1 MKIYL
6 DSIGCRL
13 NQSEIEI
20 MASQFRQ
27 SGHEIVNAASEAD
40 LVVINTCAVTNAA
53 ASDSRQKIRQAA
65 KSGYAPIVATGC
77 WVTLEPEMAKELP
90 GVENIVLNQDKLN
103 LVSNFLH
110 ISPQIFDLEPIA
122 REPLPGEHQ
131 RTRAFVKVQDG
142 CDNFCTFCIT
152 KIARGKG
159 VSIPISSVLHEI
171 HNAVLGGV
179 KEVVLS
185 GVHLGSWGKD
195 LQNGMCLSDLIKTIL
210 SDTDVKRIR
219 LSSLE
224 PWDLDDQFF
233 ELWTDQRLCN
243 HLHLP
248 LQSGSDSILRRMAR
262 KTTKQSYRDIVNN
275 ARDVNPEMAITTDMI
290 VGFPG
295 ETDDDFSETFDF
307 VQEIGFSGGHV
318 FSFSARPGT
327 PAAKYDLQI
336 PGSIKK
342 RRSAVL
348 RSKFIELAHTYQ
360 SKFIGRNVDV
370 LWESSTS
377 LDQDK
382 FLLKGLSGNYIK
394 VSAIVST
401 DRWNIIENVHLE
413 NFYQDSIIGML
424 NE

>member
-27 SGHEIVNAASEAD
+27 SGHEIVVSAANAD

-65 KSGYAPIVATGC
+65 KSGNARIIATGC
-77 WVTLEPEMAKELP
+77 WVTLEPDAAKGLP
-90 GVENIVLNQDKLN
+90 GIENIVLNQDKIN
-103 LVSNFLH
+103 LVPDLLH
-110 ISPQIFDLEPIA
+110 ISPQIFDIEPIA
-122 REPLPGEHQ
+122 REPLPGDHQ

-159 VSIPISSVLHEI
+159 VSTSISSILNEI
-171 HNAVLGGV
+171 HKAILGGV

-195 LQNGMCLSDLIKTIL
+195 FQQKLCLSDLIKAIL
-210 SDTDVKRIR
+210 NDTDVQRIR

-224 PWDLDDQFF
+224 PWDLDEHFF
-233 ELWTDQRLCN
+233 ELWTDPRICN

-262 KTTKQSYRDIVNN
+262 KTTQQSYREIIKF
-275 ARDVNPEMAITTDMI
+275 ARDVIPDMAITTDMI
-290 VGFPG
+290 IGFPG
-295 ETDDDFSETFDF
+295 ETDADFNETLDF
-307 VQEIGFSGGHV
+307 VKEINFSGGHV

-327 PAAKYDLQI
+327 PAAKYDSQTPHAI
-336 PGSIKK
+336 RKH
-342 RRSAVL
+342 RSAVL
-348 RSKFIELAHTYQ
+348 RTLFIESAHLYQ
-360 SKFIGRNVDV
+360 LNYIGRNLDV
-370 LWESSTS
+370 LWESSHKTENG
-377 LDQDK
+377 D
-382 FLLKGLSGNYIK
+382 FLVKGLTENYLK
-394 VSAIVST
+394 VSAIVPT

-413 NFYQDSIIGML
+413 RFFQDSVLGVV
-424 NE
+424 NN